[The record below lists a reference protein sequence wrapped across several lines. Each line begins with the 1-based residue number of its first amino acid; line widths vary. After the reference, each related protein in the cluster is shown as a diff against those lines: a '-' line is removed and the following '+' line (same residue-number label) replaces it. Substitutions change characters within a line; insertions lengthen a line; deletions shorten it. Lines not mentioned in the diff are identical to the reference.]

1 MTKSEAVKWIK
12 AIKDKYIHGGDESYD
27 EKRKEALDMAIQALE
42 SQKWIPVSERLPEED
57 DKEYLVTM
65 YSGGVYDVDTS
76 YFWYFEEGYSDWGD
90 CGVIAWMPLPEPYKE
105 G

>member
-1 MTKSEAVKWIK
+1 MTITEAIAWLNTDDYESVGYNVALEMAIK
-12 AIKDKYIHGGDESYD
+12 A
-27 EKRKEALDMAIQALE
+27 LE
-42 SQKWIPVSERLPEED
+42 QTRWIPVSERLPEED

-76 YFWYFEEGYSDWGD
+76 YFWHLDNGLSEWSMQ
-90 CGVIAWMPLPEPYKE
+90 GVIAWQPLPEPYKE